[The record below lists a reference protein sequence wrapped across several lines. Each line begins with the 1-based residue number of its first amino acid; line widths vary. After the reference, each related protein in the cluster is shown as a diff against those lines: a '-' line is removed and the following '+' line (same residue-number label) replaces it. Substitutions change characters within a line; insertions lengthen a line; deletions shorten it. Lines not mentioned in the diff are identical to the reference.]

1 MTAGSA
7 RLGRISRVGRVVTAV
22 AEEVFSAV
30 SAVQHDAVRA
40 HDDVLSRHRAING
53 RDVSSLG
60 PGIKARLREHTDL
73 IIGLGLII
81 APDLLGDEP
90 LMLEWWQQE
99 PGGSALTALQV
110 DLNRLSL
117 GFYDYAR
124 AEWFAVPRGSGRRHV
139 VGPYVDVHGT
149 GSYVLTFTAPVT
161 AGTTFIGVAGADV
174 SAARFEARLLED
186 LADAAPA
193 VLLSSDDR
201 VVFSTSSRWLTGS
214 RLSPDRADREL
225 DLADLPALPWR
236 LGTARS

>member
-7 RLGRISRVGRVVTAV
+7 QLGRISRVVTAV
-22 AEEVFSAV
+22 AEEVFGVV
-30 SAVQHDAVRA
+30 SAVQHDAVRV
-40 HDDVLSRHRAING
+40 HDDVLARQQAISG
-53 RDVSSLG
+53 ADVSSLG
-60 PGIKARLREHTDL
+60 PGIQARLREHTDL

-99 PGGSALTALQV
+99 PGEPALTALQV
-110 DLNRLSL
+110 DLNRVSL

-161 AGTTFIGVAGADV
+161 AGTTFMGVAGADV
-174 SAARFEARLLED
+174 SAARFEARLLEE

-214 RLSPDRADREL
+214 RLPPDRADHEL
-225 DLADLPALPWR
+225 DLVALPALPWR
-236 LGTARS
+236 LGIARSRNR